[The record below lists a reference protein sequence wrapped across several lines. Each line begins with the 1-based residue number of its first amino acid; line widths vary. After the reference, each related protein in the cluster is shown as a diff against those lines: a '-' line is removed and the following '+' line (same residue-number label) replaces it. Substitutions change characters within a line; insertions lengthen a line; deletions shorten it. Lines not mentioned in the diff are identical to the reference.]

1 MGKIIVLFF
10 ALAALVLGS
19 FSILPV
25 TGVTRLMAA
34 QSAREIAC
42 EAHKEAKQY
51 LYRDK
56 YLDQAG
62 GDPRQAAILI
72 CTGKYGQALAP
83 KCIAQEEK
91 ILRQQ
96 IHQVEAAI
104 AKDCR

>member
-1 MGKIIVLFF
+1 MRKTILLSLVV
-10 ALAALVLGS
+10 AALVFGFFGIS
-19 FSILPV
+19 AV
-25 TGVTRLMAA
+25 TDVSLMAA

-62 GDPRQAAILI
+62 GDPAQAARLI
-72 CTGKYGQALAP
+72 CISKGYTALDTR
-83 KCIAQEEK
+83 CEAQEEK

-96 IHQVEAAI
+96 IRQVEAAI